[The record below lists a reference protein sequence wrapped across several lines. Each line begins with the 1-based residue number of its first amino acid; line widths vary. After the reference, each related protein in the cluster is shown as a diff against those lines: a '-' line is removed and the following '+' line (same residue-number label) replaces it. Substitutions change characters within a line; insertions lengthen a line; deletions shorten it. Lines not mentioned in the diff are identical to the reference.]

1 MSEPEET
8 LSPKPMKKRLILLL
22 TLLHIVV
29 CHQAWAQHNLLISDP
44 FFEGDSIY
52 LEKKTLTIQEYQFD
66 EDFPLVKRLNTLSTD
81 CRSRSALKGYR
92 IFFVEY
98 NENDSVM
105 QQHVFV
111 SQIVAAD
118 QIDSEHLKGVFYL
131 DQTPFYIFNLPK
143 DTRILTPT
151 DKTTSL
157 QLVINRNEIFV
168 IVMTMSNQLDG
179 IIDVEKQINYQGL
192 TYAFHIEYCQA
203 IKHKRKTCKSR
214 P

>member
-1 MSEPEET
+1 MN
-8 LSPKPMKKRLILLL
+8 KRLILLL
-22 TLLHIVV
+22 ALLHMVV
-29 CHQAWAQHNLLISDP
+29 GHQAWAQHNLLISDA
-44 FFEGDSIY
+44 FFEGDSID

-66 EDFPLVKRLNTLSTD
+66 EQFPLVQRLKSLCTD
-81 CRSRSALKGYR
+81 CSSRTTIKGYS
-92 IFFVEY
+92 IFFKED
-98 NENDSVM
+98 NDSDM

-118 QIDSEHLKGVFYL
+118 QIDSENLKGVFYL

-157 QLVINRNEIFV
+157 QLVINRNEISV

-179 IIDVEKQINYQGL
+179 IIDFEKQINYQGL
-192 TYAFHIEYCQA
+192 TYAFHMEYCREV
-203 IKHKRKTCKSR
+203 KHKRMKGNQGHQNN
-214 P
+214 

>member
-1 MSEPEET
+1 MI
-8 LSPKPMKKRLILLL
+8 KQLILLL
-22 TLLHIVV
+22 ALLQMLFVT
-29 CHQAWAQHNLLISDP
+29 QSWAQHNLLISDP
-44 FFEGDSIY
+44 FFEGDSVY

-66 EDFPLVKRLNTLSTD
+66 EQFPLVQRLKSLSTD
-81 CRSRSALKGYR
+81 CSSRTTIKGYR
-92 IFFVEY
+92 IFFKEDD
-98 NENDSVM
+98 NSGM

-118 QIDSEHLKGVFYL
+118 QIDSENLKGVFYL

-157 QLVINRNEIFV
+157 QLVINRNEISV

-179 IIDVEKQINYQGL
+179 IVDFEKQINYEGL
-192 TYAFHIEYCQA
+192 TYAFHMEYCREV
-203 IKHKRKTCKSR
+203 KHKRMKGNQGHQNN
-214 P
+214 